1 MTPDSSLHHS
11 DPQSSFLNCLTG
23 RAVGDPIAEA
33 PTVLAWTERRGV
45 AKVISSFQGLCL
57 GVKRAAAFLM
67 VFLTAGHFMGN
78 NTVLDVIRREGY
90 EVEYAPAG

>member
-78 NTVLDVIRREGY
+78 NTVLDVIRREDY
-90 EVEYAPAG
+90 EVEYAPTG